1 MGSQSSG
8 ASFNEEAAL
17 EELERL
23 QRAIAA
29 SRRQRGESVAEFD
42 AFVRSFKDPALDARK
57 QPSRQ
62 APVNRTTP
70 ATPSPVP
77 PVPAPVAAAEQS
89 EKTGA
94 AQTPAVATSAAVRT
108 RGRRFG
114 VGTLVAGLAGIT
126 AVIVAVVVMINRGN
140 GSGSASPATGS
151 APVTTSPSSPA
162 PSVAPSSPANV
173 APAASQGPPP
183 QAEIVTLRPVWLRVT
198 VDGERTIEREV
209 KGNERIPLRARRTI
223 AIRAGDAGAVRMM
236 LNGQDQ
242 GLLGRTGE
250 VVSRTFTVPGAAV
263 PTAR

>member
-23 QRAIAA
+23 QRAIAE

-42 AFVRSFKDPALDARK
+42 AFVRSFRDPALDARK
-57 QPSRQ
+57 QTSIP
-62 APVNRTTP
+62 APVNRT
-70 ATPSPVP
+70 PSPTNPSALP
-77 PVPAPVAAAEQS
+77 PVGPPVAPAEQS
-89 EKTGA
+89 GKA
-94 AQTPAVATSAAVRT
+94 DATPTSAVATPAGVRV
-108 RGRRFG
+108 RGRRLS
-114 VGTLVAGLAGIT
+114 VGTLIAGLAGIA
-126 AVIVAVVVMINRGN
+126 AVIVAVVIMINRGS
-140 GSGSASPATGS
+140 GSGSTASPATT
-151 APVTTSPSSPA
+151 AAPPVTTSPS
-162 PSVAPSSPANV
+162 PSIVQSSSANA
-173 APAASQGPPP
+173 APATSQGPPP
-183 QAEIVTLRPVWLRVT
+183 QAEIVTLRPVWLRVL

-250 VVSRTFTVPGAAV
+250 VISRTFTVPGAAV
-263 PTAR
+263 PPAR